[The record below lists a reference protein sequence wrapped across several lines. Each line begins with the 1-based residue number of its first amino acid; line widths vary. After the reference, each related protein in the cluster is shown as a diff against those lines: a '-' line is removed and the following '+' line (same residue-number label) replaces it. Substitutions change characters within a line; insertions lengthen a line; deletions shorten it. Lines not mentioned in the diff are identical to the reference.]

1 VGELGVI
8 VGGLWHDVVVSEVA
22 ERAGEEF
29 LAAAY
34 PDERERAHA
43 ERWLGLLACL
53 AGRGRIY
60 WWKIPG
66 LAPAQLVLAVR
77 RLVLSVAIAAVVGWG
92 CYVGLVLSTS
102 GLIGAYAIA
111 LFLGLRWAGPALVA
125 RLRRPAAQLRLDPP
139 RELRPHWPRGQQE
152 AGQLFRGVLLLGL
165 GILPVLVRLWSR
177 RSTETDPAGAYRD
190 ERLACLA
197 TGLAWAPV
205 GLLLGVLSG
214 LGSSVLFEVVAAHVL
229 LAVAVG
235 VLLSGPYP
243 LLKLSELV
251 LSADWQDRVRFL
263 SLLEDAADR
272 GVLRR
277 TAGGYEF
284 RDAALLAQLTASGR
298 AALAAQAETHAGRL
312 ARKGAR
318 SAIVRHLTPRGRKR
332 ACADFTAGAIAA
344 AAVGFGILTASHRG
358 PGPVDWVLYPLSAL
372 IGVLAG
378 LPAGAIMLLLV
389 RIVHVGSEMT
399 LTYLPRLSR
408 KRRLGLAAA
417 AAVLVAALVAAA
429 GTVLAEIVAFVL
441 PAALVL
447 ACGGWA
453 CVFAFHRTRA
463 RRWRWL
469 RAAPDVVAAATVG
482 ATLLLL
488 MDHRLLTALPAAGFL
503 FPVAGWGSFL
513 LWRTMSGSARLA
525 VRAAADL
532 VFALLLGATVTLLL
546 VWLANLLGMP
556 RAEVATLRAVL
567 DRVGAL
573 ADLPWWAWTSAWL
586 LLAAASLAFIR
597 WPGRLKAAAKR
608 FERWQ
613 AVAVTEITERALT
626 GLHVGLLTTVFV
638 GLAAPPAVTATL
650 GDRLDVAYQ
659 VAFQRELVEEGE
671 VAAYTAIATELAAEP
686 KSPVLTRLVI
696 RIHDIGPATDRDEAS
711 ATETDN
717 ARRLGEAQAL
727 ALAIAATP
735 PLDPAAR
742 AAAAS
747 AGLTDPVP
755 EPSDLANRAAD
766 VRQEETKEDDTAKR
780 IEEAGDLA
788 AKVVASL
795 ISIPSLSDNEVVQ
808 VVREYLAGLIE
819 DSPLKDTFAAW
830 IERLPGAKPP
840 PDPAAEVVP
849 VPERLEQAAEEELS
863 TAFTGAGGEDP
874 LTDEFATDPALSKAQ
889 AEDPL
894 DGAVEIVNQARYAQ
908 EQRGPCAGCSVPAS
922 GDDNLPGDNNRPG
935 DEPPE
940 DHVEVP

>member
-1 VGELGVI
+1 
-8 VGGLWHDVVVSEVA
+8 VSEVA

-34 PDERERAHA
+34 PDEGERQHA
-43 ERWLGLLACL
+43 ERWLGLMACTAASPGTIL
-53 AGRGRIY
+53 

-66 LAPAQLVLAVR
+66 LAPARLVLALR
-77 RLVLSVAIAAVVGWG
+77 RLILGLAVLAVIGWG
-92 CYVGLVLSTS
+92 SYVGLAEIR
-102 GLIGAYAIA
+102 GGE
-111 LFLGLRWAGPALVA
+111 GKPALVAVYLVAIVLPVRWLGPLFFA
-125 RLRRPAAQLRLDPP
+125 RLRRPVTRLRLDPP
-139 RELRPHWPRGQQE
+139 RAIRPRWPRGGRE
-152 AGQLFRGVLLLGL
+152 IGQLIIGTLLFGL
-165 GILPVLVRLWSR
+165 GILPVLVRQWSG
-177 RSTETDPAGAYRD
+177 RSTATTPAAAYRA
-190 ERLACLA
+190 ERIACLV
-197 TGLAWAPV
+197 TGLSWAPV
-205 GLLLGVLSG
+205 GVLLGVLSASG
-214 LGSSVLFEVVAAHVL
+214 TAVLPAVVAAHA
-229 LAVAVG
+229 AVAVALG
-235 VLLSGPYP
+235 ALLSGPYP
-243 LLKLSELV
+243 LLKLSERV
-251 LSADWQDRVRFL
+251 LSADWADPVRFL
-263 SLLEDAADR
+263 PLLEDAADR

-277 TAGGYEF
+277 ASGGYEF
-284 RDAALLAQLTASGR
+284 RDEALLAQLRASGQ
-298 AALAAQAETHAGRL
+298 AAARDQAKLRGRRL

-318 SAIVRHLTPRGRKR
+318 ATLVKYLSRQGRKR
-332 ACADFTAGAIAA
+332 ICIDLTAGAIAA
-344 AAVGFGILTASHRG
+344 AATAFGIVTAGHG
-358 PGPVDWVLYPLSAL
+358 GGPVDWVRFPLSAL

-378 LPAGAIMLLLV
+378 LPAGVLMFWLLRV
-389 RIVHVGSEMT
+389 VASGSELT
-399 LTYLPRLSR
+399 LAYLPPPSRRGRLC
-408 KRRLGLAAA
+408 LALA
-417 AAVLVAALVAAA
+417 AAVLVAALLAAA
-429 GTVLAEIVAFVL
+429 GTVLAEIVAFAL

-453 CVFAFHRTRA
+453 CVFAFRRTRA
-463 RRWRWL
+463 RRRRWL

-513 LWRTMSGSARLA
+513 LWRTMNGSARLA

-532 VFALLLGATVTLLL
+532 VFALLLGATTTLLL

-626 GLHVGLLTTVFV
+626 GLHVGLLTIVFV

-650 GDRLDVAYQ
+650 GDRLDAAYQ

-671 VAAYTAIATELAAEP
+671 VAAYTAIATELATQP
-686 KSPVLTRLVI
+686 KSPVLTRLVT
-696 RIHDIGPATDRDEAS
+696 RIHDIGPATDPGEAS

-727 ALAIAATP
+727 ALAIAAAP
-735 PLDPAAR
+735 SLDPAAR
-742 AAAAS
+742 AAAAAS
-747 AGLTDPVP
+747 GLTDPVP

-795 ISIPSLSDNEVVQ
+795 ISIPSISDNEVVQ

-840 PDPAAEVVP
+840 PGPAAEVVP
-849 VPERLEQAAEEELS
+849 VPERLEQAAAEELS
-863 TAFTGAGGEDP
+863 TAFTAAGDEDP
-874 LTDEFATDPALSKAQ
+874 VTDEFATDPALSKAQ

-894 DGAVEIVNQARYAQ
+894 DGAVDIVNQARYAQ
-908 EQRGPCAGCSVPAS
+908 EQSGPCAGCSVPAS
-922 GDDNLPGDNNRPG
+922 GDDNLPGDNNLPG